1 MNAPVFEPLDEA
13 EFESGD
19 KVAIEAEHG
28 LLGTLLMDER
38 MLDVVIDLVHPNRFS
53 VAFDGTIYAAIS
65 AMAHSGQPVNAITVF
80 EHMQGKV
87 DLMYLHQLA
96 HVGVPSQ
103 RVVRRFA
110 EIIAERAKA
119 RQLATVV
126 FESREVAADDSLSVT
141 ERIEQVSAKL
151 AGLVE
156 DTPNEEWTSADTGM
170 DEFMR
175 EMDKRMSGVQD
186 QYLPTGFADLDEMLD
201 GGMREGELI
210 IIGARPSMGKTALAV
225 GIGEHCTK
233 LGKTAAMF
241 SLEMKRQSLYER
253 RVSCESGVPLSKIK
267 RPDRMSNDEWSTV
280 SATAEMLK
288 KRPFYVNDRSSLNI
302 NTLRTKVRSLKR
314 RHGLRLLIVDYLG
327 LMDGSNPR
335 DNRSTQLG
343 EVTRNL
349 KRLAN
354 ELGLTVLLLCQLNRE
369 VEKRTDQM
377 PIMSDLRDCGEI
389 EQDADIVLFPHRP
402 IHLKPSLG
410 EPWRYYACL
419 RVAKQRAGATG
430 DLNLRYYGPCVR
442 FENWYGDKPSALS
455 TNTGAADS
463 FE

>member
-1 MNAPVFEPLDEA
+1 MNAPVFEPLDHM

-19 KVAIEAEHG
+19 RVAIEAEHG
-28 LLGTLLMDER
+28 LLGMLLLDER
-38 MLDVVIDLVHPNRFS
+38 MFDVVADLVQPSRFS
-53 VAFDGTIYAAIS
+53 VDFDGSIYAAIS
-65 AMAHSGQPVNAITVF
+65 AMAHSGKPVNAITVF

-87 DLMYLHQLA
+87 DLMYLNAMTQGALA
-96 HVGVPSQ
+96 SQ
-103 RVVRRFA
+103 RMARRYA
-110 EIIAERAKA
+110 EIIVERSKA
-119 RQLATVV
+119 RQLASVV
-126 FESREVAADDSLSVT
+126 LDAREVAADDSLSVT

-151 AGLVE
+151 ASLAE
-156 DTPNEEWTSADTGM
+156 DAQSEDWVSADTGM
-170 DEFMR
+170 DEFMA
-175 EMDKRMSGVQD
+175 EMDKRASGARD
-186 QYLPTGFADLDEMLD
+186 QFLPTGFADLDEQLD

-210 IIGARPSMGKTALAV
+210 IIGARPSMGKTALAL
-225 GIGEHCTK
+225 GIGEYAAK
-233 LGKTAAMF
+233 LGKTVAMF
-241 SLEMKRQSLYER
+241 SLEMKRQSLFER
-253 RVSCESGVPLSKIK
+253 RVSSESGVWLGKIK
-267 RPDRMSNDEWSTV
+267 RADRMTGQEWSDMC
-280 SATAEMLK
+280 ATAEALK
-288 KRPFYVNDRSSLNI
+288 KRPFFVNDRSSLNI

-327 LMDGSNPR
+327 LMDGSNPK
-335 DNRSTQLG
+335 DNRTTQLG

-349 KRLAN
+349 KRLAG
-354 ELGLTVLLLCQLNRE
+354 ELGITVLLLCQLNRE
-369 VEKRTDQM
+369 VEKRVDQM

-442 FENWYGDKPSALS
+442 FENWHGDKPSATS
-455 TNTGAADS
+455 VHNGTPD

>member
-13 EFESGD
+13 QFESGD

-28 LLGTLLMDER
+28 LLGSLLMDER
-38 MLDVVIDLVHPNRFS
+38 LFDVVADLVHPSRFS
-53 VAFDGTIYAAIS
+53 VEFDGTIYAAIS
-65 AMAHSGQPVNAITVF
+65 AMAHSGKPVDVITVF
-80 EHMQGKV
+80 EHMRGKV
-87 DLMYLHQLA
+87 DVRYLHNLSLA
-96 HVGVPSQ
+96 GVNSQ
-103 RVVRRFA
+103 RLVRRFA
-110 EIIAERAKA
+110 EIIAERSKA
-119 RQLATVV
+119 RQLAAVV
-126 FESREVAADDSLSVT
+126 FDAREVAADDSLSVT

-156 DTPNEEWTSADTGM
+156 DTPNEEWVSADIGM
-170 DEFMR
+170 DEFMA
-175 EMDKRMSGVQD
+175 EMDKRASGVKD
-186 QYLPTGFADLDEMLD
+186 QFLPTGFADLDEQLD

-225 GIGEHCTK
+225 GVGEHAAK
-233 LGKTAAMF
+233 LGKTVAMF
-241 SLEMKRQSLYER
+241 SLEMKRQSLFER

-267 RPDRMSNDEWSTV
+267 RPERMTDQDWSDM
-280 SATAEMLK
+280 SATVERLK

-302 NTLRTKVRSLKR
+302 NTLRTKVRALKR

-335 DNRSTQLG
+335 DNRTTQLG

-349 KRLAN
+349 KRLAG
-354 ELGLTVLLLCQLNRE
+354 ELGITVLLLCQLNRE
-369 VEKRTDQM
+369 VEKRVDQM

-402 IHLKPSLG
+402 IHLKPGLG

-419 RVAKQRAGATG
+419 RVAKQRSGATG

-455 TNTGAADS
+455 TNTGAAD

>member
-1 MNAPVFEPLDEA
+1 MNAPVFEPLDQIDYEA
-13 EFESGD
+13 GD

-28 LLGTLLMDER
+28 LLGMLLLDER
-38 MLDVVIDLVHPNRFS
+38 MFDVVADLVQPSRFS
-53 VAFDGTIYAAIS
+53 VDFDGSIYAAIS
-65 AMAHSGQPVNAITVF
+65 AMAHSGKPVNAITVF

-87 DLMYLHQLA
+87 DLMYLNAMTQGALA
-96 HVGVPSQ
+96 SQ
-103 RVVRRFA
+103 RMARRYA
-110 EIIAERAKA
+110 EIIVERSKA
-119 RQLATVV
+119 RQLASVV
-126 FESREVAADDSLSVT
+126 LDAREVAADDSLSVT

-151 AGLVE
+151 ASLAE
-156 DTPNEEWTSADTGM
+156 DAQSEDWVSADTGM
-170 DEFMR
+170 DEFMA
-175 EMDKRMSGVQD
+175 EMDKRASGARD
-186 QYLPTGFADLDEMLD
+186 QFLPTGFADLDEQLD

-210 IIGARPSMGKTALAV
+210 IIGARPSMGKTALAL
-225 GIGEHCTK
+225 GIGEYAAK
-233 LGKTAAMF
+233 LGKTVAMF
-241 SLEMKRQSLYER
+241 SLEMKRQSLFER
-253 RVSCESGVPLSKIK
+253 RVSSESGVWLGKIK
-267 RPDRMSNDEWSTV
+267 RADRMTGQEWSDMC
-280 SATAEMLK
+280 ATAEALK
-288 KRPFYVNDRSSLNI
+288 KRPFFVNDRSSLNI

-327 LMDGSNPR
+327 LMDGSNPK
-335 DNRSTQLG
+335 DNRTTQLG

-349 KRLAN
+349 KRLAG
-354 ELGLTVLLLCQLNRE
+354 ELGITVLLLCQLNRE
-369 VEKRTDQM
+369 VEKRVDQM

-442 FENWYGDKPSALS
+442 FENWHGDKPSATS
-455 TNTGAADS
+455 VHNGTPD

>member
-1 MNAPVFEPLDEA
+1 MPVFEPLDDMQAEA
-13 EFESGD
+13 GD
-19 KVAIEAEHG
+19 KIAIEAERG
-28 LLGTLLMDER
+28 LLGMLLLDER
-38 MLDVVIDLVHPNRFS
+38 IFDSVIDLVHPNRFS
-53 VAFDGTIYAAIS
+53 VEFDGAIFAAIS
-65 AMAHSGQPVNAITVF
+65 ALAHSGKPVDPITVF
-80 EHMQGKV
+80 EHMGGKV
-87 DLMYLHQLA
+87 DLLYLNALSQNSF
-96 HVGVPSQ
+96 VSQ
-103 RVVRRFA
+103 RTARRYA

-119 RQLATVV
+119 RQLAAVV
-126 FESREVAADDSLSVT
+126 FDAREVAADDSLSVT

-156 DTPNEEWTSADTGM
+156 DSPSEEWTSADIGM
-170 DEFMR
+170 DEFMA
-175 EMDKRMSGVQD
+175 EMDKRASGTKD
-186 QYLPTGFADLDEMLD
+186 QFLPTGFADLDEKLD

-225 GIGEHCTK
+225 GIGEHAAK
-233 LGKTAAMF
+233 LGKTVAMF
-241 SLEMKRQSLYER
+241 SLEMKRQSLFER

-267 RPDRMSNDEWSTV
+267 RPERMTDQDWSDMTATV
-280 SATAEMLK
+280 EALK
-288 KRPFYVNDRSSLNI
+288 KRLFYVNDRSTLNI
-302 NTLRTKVRSLKR
+302 NTLRTKVRALKR

-335 DNRSTQLG
+335 DNRTTQLG

-349 KRLAN
+349 KRLAG
-354 ELGLTVLLLCQLNRE
+354 ELGITVLLLCQLNRE

-419 RVAKQRAGATG
+419 RVAKQRSGATG

-442 FENWYGDKPSALS
+442 FENWYGDKPSAMS
-455 TNTGAADS
+455 SHNGSPD

>member
-1 MNAPVFEPLDEA
+1 MNAPIFEPLDHM

-19 KVAIEAEHG
+19 RVAIEAERG
-28 LLGTLLMDER
+28 LLGMLLLDER
-38 MLDVVIDLVHPNRFS
+38 LFDLVADLVHPSRFS
-53 VAFDGTIYAAIS
+53 VEFDGSIYAAIS
-65 AMAHSGQPVNAITVF
+65 AMAHSGKPVNAITVF

-87 DLMYLHQLA
+87 DLMFLNELA
-96 HVGVPSQ
+96 QGAVASQ
-103 RVVRRFA
+103 RMARRYA
-110 EIIAERAKA
+110 EIIVERSKA
-119 RQLATVV
+119 RQLASVV
-126 FESREVAADDSLSVT
+126 LDAREVAADDSLSVT

-151 AGLVE
+151 ASLAE
-156 DTPNEEWTSADTGM
+156 DAQSEDWVSADTGM
-170 DEFMR
+170 DEFMA
-175 EMDKRMSGVQD
+175 EMDKRASGARD
-186 QYLPTGFADLDEMLD
+186 QFLPTGFADLDEQLD

-210 IIGARPSMGKTALAV
+210 IIGARPSMGKTALAL
-225 GIGEHCTK
+225 GIGEYAAK
-233 LGKTAAMF
+233 LGKTVAMF
-241 SLEMKRQSLYER
+241 SLEMKRQSLFER
-253 RVSCESGVPLSKIK
+253 RVSSESGVWLGKIK
-267 RPDRMSNDEWSTV
+267 RADRMTGQEWSDMC
-280 SATAEMLK
+280 ATAEALK
-288 KRPFYVNDRSSLNI
+288 KRPFFVNDRSSLNI

-327 LMDGSNPR
+327 LMDGSNPK
-335 DNRSTQLG
+335 DNRTTQLG

-349 KRLAN
+349 KRLAG
-354 ELGLTVLLLCQLNRE
+354 ELGITVLLLCQLNRE
-369 VEKRTDQM
+369 VEKRVDQM

-442 FENWYGDKPSALS
+442 FENWHGDKPSATS
-455 TNTGAADS
+455 VHNGTPD

>member
-1 MNAPVFEPLDEA
+1 MNAPIFEPLDHM

-19 KVAIEAEHG
+19 RVAIEAERG
-28 LLGTLLMDER
+28 LLGMLLLDER
-38 MLDVVIDLVHPNRFS
+38 LFDLVADLVHPNRFS
-53 VAFDGTIYAAIS
+53 VEFDGSIYAAIS
-65 AMAHSGQPVNAITVF
+65 AMAHSGRPVNAITVF

-87 DLMYLHQLA
+87 DLMYLNAMTQGALA
-96 HVGVPSQ
+96 SQ
-103 RVVRRFA
+103 RMARRYA
-110 EIIAERAKA
+110 EIIVERSKA
-119 RQLATVV
+119 RQLASVV
-126 FESREVAADDSLSVT
+126 LDAREVAADDSLSVT

-151 AGLVE
+151 ASLAE
-156 DTPNEEWTSADTGM
+156 DAQSEDWVSADTGM
-170 DEFMR
+170 DEFMA
-175 EMDKRMSGVQD
+175 EMDKRASGARD
-186 QYLPTGFADLDEMLD
+186 QFLPTGFADLDEQLD

-210 IIGARPSMGKTALAV
+210 IIGARPSMGKTALAL
-225 GIGEHCTK
+225 GIGEYAAK
-233 LGKTAAMF
+233 LGKTVAMF
-241 SLEMKRQSLYER
+241 SLEMKRQSLFER
-253 RVSCESGVPLSKIK
+253 RVSSESGVPLGKIK
-267 RPDRMSNDEWSTV
+267 RPDRMTGQDWTDM
-280 SATAEMLK
+280 SATAEALK

-302 NTLRTKVRSLKR
+302 NTLRTKVRALKR

-327 LMDGSNPR
+327 LMDGSNPK
-335 DNRSTQLG
+335 DNRTTQLG

-354 ELGLTVLLLCQLNRE
+354 ELGITVLLLCQLNRE
-369 VEKRTDQM
+369 VEKRVDQM
-377 PIMSDLRDCGEI
+377 PVMSDLRDCGEI

-442 FENWYGDKPSALS
+442 FENWHGDKPSATS
-455 TNTGAADS
+455 VHNGTPD

>member
-1 MNAPVFEPLDEA
+1 MNAPVFEPLDQIDYEA
-13 EFESGD
+13 GD

-28 LLGTLLMDER
+28 LLGMLLLDER
-38 MLDVVIDLVHPNRFS
+38 MFDVVADLVQPSRFS
-53 VAFDGTIYAAIS
+53 VEFDGSIYAAIS
-65 AMAHSGQPVNAITVF
+65 AMAHSGKPVNAITVF

-87 DLMYLHQLA
+87 DLMFLNELA
-96 HVGVPSQ
+96 QGAVASQ
-103 RVVRRFA
+103 RMARRYA
-110 EIIAERAKA
+110 EIIAERSKA
-119 RQLATVV
+119 RQLASVV
-126 FESREVAADDSLSVT
+126 LDAREVAADDSLSVT

-156 DTPNEEWTSADTGM
+156 DMPSEEWISADTGM
-170 DEFMR
+170 DEFMA
-175 EMDKRMSGVQD
+175 EMDKRASGTKD
-186 QYLPTGFADLDEMLD
+186 QFLPTGFADLDEMLD

-225 GIGEHCTK
+225 AIGEHCTK

-241 SLEMKRQSLYER
+241 SMEMKRQALYER
-253 RVSCESGVPLSKIK
+253 RVSCESGVPLGKIK
-267 RPDRMSNDEWSTV
+267 RPDRMTHDEWSSV

-302 NTLRTKVRSLKR
+302 NTLRTKVRALKR

-335 DNRSTQLG
+335 DNRTTQLG

-354 ELGLTVLLLCQLNRE
+354 ELGITVLLLCQLNRE
-369 VEKRTDQM
+369 VEKRVDQM

-442 FENWYGDKPSALS
+442 FENWHGDKPSATS
-455 TNTGAADS
+455 VHNGTPD

>member
-1 MNAPVFEPLDEA
+1 MNAAVFEPLDEA
-13 EFESGD
+13 QFESSD
-19 KVAIEAEHG
+19 KVALEAERG
-28 LLGTLLMDER
+28 LLGMLLLDER
-38 MLDVVIDLVHPNRFS
+38 VFDAVADLLHPSRFS
-53 VAFDGTIYAAIS
+53 VEFDGAIYAAIS
-65 AMAHSGQPVNAITVF
+65 AMAHSGKPVDAITVF

-87 DLMYLHQLA
+87 DLMYLNALA
-96 HVGVPSQ
+96 QGAFVSQ
-103 RVVRRFA
+103 RTARRYA

-119 RQLATVV
+119 RQLAKVV
-126 FESREVAADDSLSVT
+126 LDAREVASDDSLSVT

-156 DTPNEEWTSADTGM
+156 DAPSEEWTSADIGM
-170 DEFMR
+170 DEFMS
-175 EMDKRMSGVQD
+175 EMDKRASGTKD
-186 QYLPTGFADLDEMLD
+186 QFLPTGFADLDEQLD

-210 IIGARPSMGKTALAV
+210 IIGARPSMGKTALALC
-225 GIGEHCTK
+225 IGEYAAK
-233 LGKTAAMF
+233 LGKTVAMF

-253 RVSCESGVPLSKIK
+253 RVSAESGVPLSKIK
-267 RPDRMSNDEWSTV
+267 RPERMTDQDWSDM
-280 SATAEMLK
+280 SATVEALK

-302 NTLRTKVRSLKR
+302 NTLRTKVRALKR

-327 LMDGSNPR
+327 LMDGSNPK
-335 DNRSTQLG
+335 DNRTTQLG

-349 KRLAN
+349 KRLAG
-354 ELGLTVLLLCQLNRE
+354 ELGITVLLLCQLNRE
-369 VEKRTDQM
+369 VEKRPDQM

-402 IHLKPSLG
+402 IHLKPNLG
-410 EPWRYYACL
+410 EQWRYYACL

-442 FENWYGDKPSALS
+442 FENWHGDKPSALS
-455 TNTGAADS
+455 TNNGAAD